1 MSQYLT
7 IHPDNPQP
15 RLLEQAAAVVRQSG
29 VIVYPT
35 DSSYAIGCRMGDKE
49 SLDRIRMLRKLPA
62 TQHMTMVC
70 RDLSEIGNY
79 AVLDNSAFRMMK
91 SLTPG
96 PFTFVLKAKRD
107 VPKRLQ
113 DQKRRTIGIRVPD
126 NRITQG
132 LLDAMGEPLISISLV
147 LPEQDLPEN
156 EPELF
161 IDRIGKQVDVIV
173 DGGAGGLDF
182 TTVIDMTTPE
192 PSVMREGKGFDRLAL
207 EQA

>member
-1 MSQYLT
+1 MSQYFS
-7 IHPDNPQP
+7 IHPDNPQA
-15 RLLEQAAAVVRQSG
+15 RLLEQAAAIVRNSG

-35 DSSYAIGCRMGDKE
+35 DSSYAIGCSMGDK
-49 SLDRIRMLRKLPA
+49 SALDRIRQLRKLPA
-62 TQHMTMVC
+62 SQHMTLVC

-79 AVLDNSAFRMMK
+79 THLDNSAFRMMK

-96 PFTFVLKAKRD
+96 PFTFVLRAKKH

-132 LLDAMGEPLISISLV
+132 LLDALGEPLISISMV
-147 LPEQDLPEN
+147 LPDQELPEN
-156 EPELF
+156 DPEL
-161 IDRIGKQVDVIV
+161 IADKLGKRVDAIV
-173 DGGAGGLDF
+173 DGGAGGLEF
-182 TTVIDMTTPE
+182 TTVLDMTTTE
-192 PSVMREGKGFDRLAL
+192 PSVLREGKGFDRLAL

>member
-1 MSQYLT
+1 MSQYFS
-7 IHPDNPQP
+7 IHPENPQA
-15 RLLEQAAAVVRQSG
+15 RLLEQAASIVRKSG

-49 SLDRIRMLRKLPA
+49 SLDRIRQLRKLPA
-62 TQHMTMVC
+62 SHHMTLVC

-79 AVLDNSAFRMMK
+79 TQLDNAAFRMMK

-96 PFTFVLKAKRD
+96 PFTFILKAKKD
-107 VPKRLQ
+107 VPRRLQ

-132 LLDAMGEPLISISLV
+132 LLDALGEPLISISLV
-147 LPEQDLPEN
+147 LPDQELPEN
-156 EPELF
+156 EPETIAEKL
-161 IDRIGKQVDVIV
+161 GKRVDLIL
-173 DGGAGGLDF
+173 DGGACGLDF
-182 TTVIDMTTPE
+182 TTVIDMTTAE
-192 PSVMREGKGFDRLAL
+192 PSILREGKGYDRLAL

>member
-1 MSQYLT
+1 MSQYFT
-7 IHPDNPQP
+7 IHPENPQP
-15 RLLEQAAAVVRQSG
+15 RLLDQAAAIVRKSG

-49 SLDRIRMLRKLPA
+49 ALDRIRMLRKLPA
-62 TQHMTMVC
+62 SQHLTVVC

-96 PFTFVLKAKRD
+96 PYTFVLKAKRD

-132 LLDAMGEPLISISLV
+132 LLDALGEPLISISLV
-147 LPEQDLPEN
+147 LPEQELPEN

-161 IDRIGKQVDVIV
+161 VDKIGKQVDVIV

-182 TTVIDMTTPE
+182 TTVLDMTTSE
-192 PSVMREGKGFDRLAL
+192 HSIMRQGKGFDRLAL
-207 EQA
+207 EQD